1 MRQNHDAYAR
11 DQFGWDPG
19 RASRPTPPFDAE
31 KIWNLAEEFGDYYH
45 PFARAGRRVT
55 RRDLE
60 PDDWHAWKSDLARVL
75 RGSAAYFYA
84 QFVRGSRRVVVDGI
98 EPTERFAES
107 IQFEFFEYLYQQVL
121 RKEDEWAAREVFREQ
136 YRANAAQVL
145 AHRYDH
151 QATGC
156 LYLYT
161 TPHILLD
168 DLMAQPIGE
177 GDIFS
182 NANTIILMGR
192 TREAG
197 RMGRALYVAKH
208 RGSAAA
214 DEIQP
219 VPPDRWR
226 ARAWMTVSNR
236 AETSCSQGS
245 PTWNAGLVRP
255 SSRRRFPS
263 RSTFKPFESLTTV
276 GARGGRFVLARR
288 GGTGCQSSQP
298 PTSVYRWLWR
308 TSGAGRSFARPRWWS
323 PGMARPVPAGS
334 RSR

>member
-1 MRQNHDAYAR
+1 MVRQGFGIEGLDAMLGGGLLPGTLTVIAGATGAGKTQLGLKWANQGSTAEGRRGVICDLSSRGDAQNHDAYAR
-11 DQFGWDPG
+11 EQFGWEI
-19 RASRPTPPFDAE
+19 AE
-31 KIWNLAEEFGDYYH
+31 HQVDGPVDLAPVWDFQHPLGDYYH

-60 PDDWHAWKSDLARVL
+60 PDEWHAWKSDLARIL
-75 RGSAAYFYA
+75 RGSAAYFYS

-107 IQFEFFEYLYQQVL
+107 IQFEFFEYLYQHVL
-121 RKEDEWAAREVFREQ
+121 RKEDEWAAREVFREL
-136 YRANAAQVL
+136 YRANAERVH

-151 QATGC
+151 KAIGC

-161 TPHILLD
+161 TPHVLLD

-192 TREAG
+192 TKEAG

-208 RGSAAA
+208 RGSAGS

-219 VPPDRWR
+219 YRLTDR
-226 ARAWMTVSNR
+226 
-236 AETSCSQGS
+236 
-245 PTWNAGLVRP
+245 
-255 SSRRRFPS
+255 
-263 RSTFKPFESLTTV
+263 
-276 GARGGRFVLARR
+276 
-288 GGTGCQSSQP
+288 
-298 PTSVYRWLWR
+298 
-308 TSGAGRSFARPRWWS
+308 
-323 PGMARPVPAGS
+323 GMELLNG
-334 RSR
+334 